1 MSFSK
6 VTFQEIAPLA
16 GLDPNG
22 NLRDVTTFEVPRAR
36 IPTPWFKEIIGDMH
50 LGINQYGPPEG
61 HRNEEA
67 RSRFL
72 APVSS

>member
-1 MSFSK
+1 MSLSR

-16 GLDPNG
+16 GLNPLGD
-22 NLRDVTTFEVPRAR
+22 LRECATFLVRRAR

-50 LGINQYGPPEG
+50 RAINQYGPPAG
-61 HRNEEA
+61 HRNGEA

-72 APVSS
+72 APVS